1 MDNTSKEAIIDKYEQ
16 ILKELYELTKV
27 SLSYIDQIQYL
38 TDRPCSVCKN
48 HTDTGCKAWTCPFDG
63 LKEDGNADRD

>member
-38 TDRPCSVCKN
+38 TDRPCAVCKC
-48 HTDTGCKAWTCPFDG
+48 HEDSGCRVWTCPFDG
-63 LKEDGNADRD
+63 LMEDGNADRD